1 LSSCGACGAGLSG
14 AVCAYCGTLTPT
26 ANTVSTVTLAP
37 AAAPSEQTQTQT
49 APRQPAHNVAA
60 GGAVC
65 PQCGEANSTIKYSP
79 AHILI
84 CSCFFPLGLLCLLAP
99 IKRCTKCG
107 YQYGPGAFLRSL
119 SRSTIRPLVVTAIA
133 AIVILTYSHTSRSAT
148 ALPGSFAAV
157 SSDLQAESAS
167 AFTPA
172 VDFVKT
178 YYRLS
183 NERDFQMMYGM
194 LSERMQRKN
203 PFADYVKYYDFV
215 QHIAVE
221 ATPGDTAN
229 AVNVRITTRYR
240 ENNGTVTQ
248 SVDEGRW
255 LLDVENGGLR
265 LNAEDV
271 HQIK

>member
-1 LSSCGACGAGLSG
+1 MSRSRRRGLSAVRRGQLYHKILAG
-14 AVCAYCGTLTPT
+14 AYLDLFVLLSAWIVILLG
-26 ANTVSTVTLAP
+26 
-37 AAAPSEQTQTQT
+37 SEFE
-49 APRQPAHNVAA
+49 RLRH
-60 GGAVC
+60 
-65 PQCGEANSTIKYSP
+65 SS
-79 AHILI
+79 
-84 CSCFFPLGLLCLLAP
+84 
-99 IKRCTKCG
+99 G
-107 YQYGPGAFLRSL
+107 YGSGPGAFLRSL

-157 SSDLQAESAS
+157 SSDLQAESAG

-255 LLDVENGGLR
+255 LLDVQNGGLR